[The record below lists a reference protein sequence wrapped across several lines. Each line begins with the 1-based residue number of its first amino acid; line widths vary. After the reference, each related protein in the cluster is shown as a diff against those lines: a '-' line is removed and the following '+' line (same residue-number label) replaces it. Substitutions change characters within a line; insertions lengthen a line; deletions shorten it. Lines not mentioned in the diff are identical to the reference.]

1 MAQLHAC
8 PASHASFAA
17 SAAWALAKR
26 TEASP
31 RSPRDKPNPAPW
43 PHASKNTPSPDT
55 LSIPRRS
62 TGGTY
67 HDAQGTGTFETPKQ
81 ALAKQLRLVPNRK
94 PRPRSSGRHLQH
106 EQLFRHAIWE
116 KEINPEEVSHHSQK
130 GKHWY
135 NLSSSRKTKSSWRII
150 LGVHHPYSQGMF
162 RTSLGCR
169 SSTRTLISE
178 VGCGQPMPCPMST

>member
-31 RSPRDKPNPAPW
+31 RSARDKPNPAPW
-43 PHASKNTPSPDT
+43 PPSKNTPSSDT

-67 HDAQGTGTFETPKQ
+67 HAQGTGTFETPKQ

-94 PRPRSSGRHLQH
+94 PRPRSSGRHLWTTLPSCNLGKGNQPLGSFTPQS
-106 EQLFRHAIWE
+106 EE
-116 KEINPEEVSHHSQK
+116 K
-130 GKHWY
+130 
-135 NLSSSRKTKSSWRII
+135 
-150 LGVHHPYSQGMF
+150 
-162 RTSLGCR
+162 
-169 SSTRTLISE
+169 TLIHFKFITVNQEFMKNHSGGSSPLFPRY
-178 VGCGQPMPCPMST
+178 V